1 MFLNRLGK
9 KEKVAFLEL
18 AHHIARSDNDFSQVQ
33 KSIIATYCMEMQID
47 NIEYSEKKFDLNKT
61 LSKIKS
67 QKSQKIVLL
76 EVMALVYSDN
86 ILHKEEKKVLDVMIS
101 KFKLSKALSSVYAE
115 WSKSILALSTQGQAL
130 IDL

>member
-1 MFLNRLGK
+1 MFLNRLKK

-67 QKSQKIVLL
+67 KKSQKIVLL

-101 KFKLSKALSSVYAE
+101 KFKLSEALSTVYAE